1 MRRHTPP
8 CGSTSALLRPTC
20 RRSVASQC
28 TLQIEST
35 DSIFKAKCSKRFNNF
50 TDPKLLN
57 HNVHTVKK
65 VNLFSFG
72 MSQAV
77 DTEKRL
83 RAVQEESKIEMN
95 MDPVPTNDLEYED
108 KQKSQESQLVYDGLR
123 FNLLAQSSKSYTQM
137 QNADTRRD
145 LRSTA
150 LWDNLMQLNHVCFRA
165 E

>member
-1 MRRHTPP
+1 
-8 CGSTSALLRPTC
+8 
-20 RRSVASQC
+20 
-28 TLQIEST
+28 
-35 DSIFKAKCSKRFNNF
+35 
-50 TDPKLLN
+50 
-57 HNVHTVKK
+57 
-65 VNLFSFG
+65 

-83 RAVQEESKIEMN
+83 RAVQEENKIEMN
-95 MDPVPTNDLEYED
+95 MDPVPTNDMEYED

-150 LWDNLMQLNHVCFRA
+150 LWDNLMRLNHVRFRA